1 MDDIKVKDFIKTKTV
16 LVCYI
21 YGITKNDDGTIKL
34 VHFYRESLAGGKIIK
49 GNSLSIDNFAKKMID
64 GNRIA
69 YAGIIKTKN
78 GVELMENPSLVT
90 IRTNDGKLCLTTASD
105 DSESNN
111 LLNLPE
117 YPEPKK

>member
-34 VHFYRESLAGGKIIK
+34 VHFYRESLAGDKIIK
-49 GNSLSIDNFAKKMID
+49 KYSLSVDNFAKEMID